1 MDRLDVPARKKR
13 DRDTMRK
20 KIIRGV
26 LIVLTAIIV
35 YLVVGAAAPFFKTK
49 ELEDTGHAD
58 ELVERVMT
66 DRDSPDRA
74 KIVETNQSAL
84 EERIRLIHMAREN
97 IVLCTFDM
105 REGESTSDILAMLYK
120 KAEEGV
126 RIQILVDGISGF
138 IRMQGVP
145 LFLTVAQHENIQI
158 RIYNK
163 LNPLLPWK
171 AMGCMHDKYLI
182 VDHTAYLLGGRN
194 TFDYFIGEYET
205 ENMSFDREVLIYN
218 TVPSDKESSVYEL
231 YDYFDRMWDHGECS
245 VYGGNGISD
254 EDRMAMQVFL
264 ENRYENIC
272 RQYPGLFEEYD
283 YIQSTYE
290 TKGVTLLANETHIYS
305 KEPVVFYELTELM
318 KRAENRVILHT
329 PYVVMDEEM
338 QKRMKEVCESVLV
351 TMMVNARENGDNLVA
366 SSDYTWHR
374 KDVLDTGVSLLEY
387 MGGVSYHGKSAVID
401 EDVAIVG
408 SYNLDMR
415 STYVDTE
422 LMAAVRSEEVAR
434 ELAGYMEEL
443 HRDCRKVAADGTEEI
458 PRHLSEDPVC
468 EPLTFGQKSV
478 FRILGLAMQLFRVFV

>member
-1 MDRLDVPARKKR
+1 
-13 DRDTMRK
+13 MRK
-20 KIIRGV
+20 KIVRGV
-26 LIVLTAIIV
+26 LIALAAIIL
-35 YLVVGAAAPFFKTK
+35 YLVIGATAPFVRIKK
-49 ELEDTGHAD
+49 MEDTNHAD
-58 ELVERVMT
+58 EIVNRVMT

-84 EERIRLIHMAREN
+84 EERIRLIHMAKEN

-126 RIQILVDGISGF
+126 RVQILVDGISGF

-182 VDHTAYLLGGRN
+182 VDHEAYILGGRN

-205 ENMSFDREVLIYN
+205 ERMSFDREVLIYN
-218 TVPSDKESSVYEL
+218 TVPSDQESSVYEL
-231 YDYFDRMWDHGECS
+231 YDYFDKMWDYGECS
-245 VYGGNGISD
+245 VYDGEGLSD
-254 EDRMAMQVFL
+254 ADRKEMRVFL
-264 ENRYENIC
+264 ENRYESI
-272 RQYPGLFEEYD
+272 RTQYPELFEAFD
-283 YIQSTYE
+283 YTQCTYE

-305 KEPVVFYELTELM
+305 KEPVVFYELTEIM
-318 KRAENRVILHT
+318 KRAKNRVILHT
-329 PYVVMDEEM
+329 PYVVMDDEM
-338 QKRMKEVCESVLV
+338 QEKIKDVCQNVPV

-374 KDVLDTGVSLLEY
+374 QDVLDTGVHLLEY

-401 EDVAIVG
+401 EDIAIVG

-422 LMAAVRSEEVAR
+422 LMAAVRSKEVAQ
-434 ELAGYMEEL
+434 ELAGYMEGL
-443 HRDCRKVAADGTEEI
+443 HRDCREVAADGTEEI
-458 PRHLSEDPVC
+458 PPHLSEAPAC
-468 EPLTFGQKSV
+468 EPLNFSQKAV
-478 FRILGLAMQLFRVFV
+478 FRLLGLVMQLFRVFV